1 VKARVLLGA
10 LVALAACR
18 EQKKPQ
24 EDPNLIV
31 TVNREVILR
40 GDFQRQ
46 LDQEVQ
52 AAGIDAE
59 GAEQLDSFKQAVLRD
74 LIDRRLLLQA
84 AKAAGVNL
92 SAEEIDRAVLRMG
105 ADYPTD
111 SLNQALA
118 EGQQS
123 MAELRQHTAEQLTIE
138 KLFHEHLYP
147 RVAVTEAEIR
157 NYFDEHPDEFKE
169 LEQVHAAQIV
179 VKGYDEAKRI
189 QQQLQSGKKFS
200 DLARKYSLSP
210 DAKVGGDLGFFHRGV
225 MPHQFDD
232 VAFKLGVSQVSDIVE
247 TEYGFHLFKVLEKRS
262 ARKLQLAEVHAKIH
276 EKLLT
281 EKRQEAQAE
290 YLKSLRTKA
299 NVQVNEQSLKL
310 VVAKVPPPSSQNV
323 EP

>member
-1 VKARVLLGA
+1 MKARVLLGA

-52 AAGIDAE
+52 AAGIDAQ

-84 AKAAGVNL
+84 AKAAGVSL
-92 SAEEIDRAVLRMG
+92 SAEEIDRGVLRMG

-111 SLNQALA
+111 SFNQVLA

-169 LEQVHAAQIV
+169 PEQVHAAQIV
-179 VKGYDEAKRI
+179 VKGYDEARRI
-189 QQQLQSGKKFS
+189 QQQLQSKRFS

-232 VAFKLGVSQVSDIVE
+232 VAFKLGVGQVSSSGWAKFR
-247 TEYGFHLFKVLEKRS
+247 TLWKPSMAFTFSRS
-262 ARKLQLAEVHAKIH
+262 WR
-276 EKLLT
+276 
-281 EKRQEAQAE
+281 
-290 YLKSLRTKA
+290 S
-299 NVQVNEQSLKL
+299 
-310 VVAKVPPPSSQNV
+310 VPPASFSWPRSMRRFTRSC
-323 EP
+323 

>member
-1 VKARVLLGA
+1 LGA

-18 EQKKPQ
+18 EKKKPQ
-24 EDPNLIV
+24 DDPNLIV
-31 TVNREVILR
+31 FVNREPILR
-40 GDFQRQ
+40 GDFQRE

-52 AAGIDAE
+52 AAGIDAQ
-59 GAEQLDSFKQAVLRD
+59 GAEQLEPFKQAVLRD

-84 AKAAGVNL
+84 AKAAGVTV
-92 SAEEIDRAVLRMG
+92 SAEEIDRGVLRMG

-138 KLFHEHLYP
+138 KLFQEHLYP

-157 NYFDEHPDEFKE
+157 KYFDEHPDEFKDPE
-169 LEQVHAAQIV
+169 EVHAAQIV
-179 VKGYDEAKRI
+179 VKTYDEAKRI
-189 QQQLQSGKKFS
+189 QQQLQSGKFS

-232 VAFKLGVSQVSDIVE
+232 VAFKLGVGQVSDIVE

-262 ARKLQLAEVHAKIH
+262 ARKHQLAEVHSKIH
-276 EKLLT
+276 EKLLM
-281 EKRQEAQAE
+281 EKRREAQVE
-290 YLKSLRTKA
+290 YLKSLRAKA

-310 VVAKVPPPSSQNV
+310 VVAKIPPPSSQKV